1 MDTNYLKQMIHDEA
15 VGKFSNKW
23 EISFPDNE
31 EARQNYQKLLQ
42 TEEFKEFKNTM
53 IKIYEKE
60 ITSNVLHSFEG
71 VRRIVKQVKNNASI

>member
-23 EISFPDNE
+23 ELSFPDNE

-42 TEEFKEFKNTM
+42 TKEFKDFKKTM
-53 IKIYEKE
+53 IDIYEKE
-60 ITSNVLHSFEG
+60 ITANVLHSLEG
-71 VRRIVKQVKNNASI
+71 VIQLVKEAGEE

>member
-15 VGKFSNKW
+15 VGKFFDKW
-23 EISFPDNE
+23 ELSFPGNE

-42 TEEFKEFKNTM
+42 TEEFEEFKKTM

-60 ITSNVLHSFEG
+60 ITSNVLHSLEG
-71 VRRIVKQVKNNASI
+71 VRQLVKDAGEE

>member
-23 EISFPDNE
+23 ELSFPDNE

-42 TEEFKEFKNTM
+42 TKEFKDFKKTM
-53 IKIYEKE
+53 IDIYEKE
-60 ITSNVLHSFEG
+60 ITANVLHSLEG
-71 VRRIVKQVKNNASI
+71 VRQIVKEAGEE

>member
-23 EISFPDNE
+23 ELSFPDNE

-42 TEEFKEFKNTM
+42 TKEFKDFKKTM
-53 IKIYEKE
+53 IDIYEKE
-60 ITSNVLHSFEG
+60 ITANVLHSLEG
-71 VRRIVKQVKNNASI
+71 VIQLVKECR

>member
-15 VGKFSNKW
+15 VGKFFNKW
-23 EISFPDNE
+23 ELSFPDNE

-60 ITSNVLHSFEG
+60 ITSNVLHSLEG
-71 VRRIVKQVKNNASI
+71 VRRLVREAGEE

>member
-42 TEEFKEFKNTM
+42 TVKEFKNTM